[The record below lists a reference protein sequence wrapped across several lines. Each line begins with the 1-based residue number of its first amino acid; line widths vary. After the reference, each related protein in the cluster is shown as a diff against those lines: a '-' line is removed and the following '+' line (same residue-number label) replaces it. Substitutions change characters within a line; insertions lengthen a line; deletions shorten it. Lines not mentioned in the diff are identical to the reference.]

1 MPGKKLPFDQTSLQ
15 VFVYE
20 GKKST
25 SFVRVYRVSIE
36 QFELYQFLI
45 GDVMRFKTFATTSLV
60 VAMAVGRADAVYADN
75 SGLVG
80 GIIGGIIGGA
90 IVNEANKS
98 HRRTTT
104 VKRTRTSS
112 KSAGISAA
120 QREANREVQVAL
132 NQFGYPVGTPDGSL
146 GPKSRAAIS
155 EYQVL
160 LGYPPTG
167 QLTEYERTLLV
178 TTYHRTVAGGP
189 LVAQTIST
197 HPLGMR
203 GMLLVQRDE
212 MAGIVP
218 AQTTAGVLAAT
229 TPTAPEEPVA
239 ALPLLVAEEPAA
251 DPNALPS
258 FMANSAAQVSLA
270 SQCNTVSLVT
280 NTNGGYTTAAGMTDP
295 MFALSEQFCLARA
308 YAMATGE
315 ELAAKATGFTPAQ
328 ITEQCQAFG
337 PALKDQIASL
347 SLQPRDQV
355 LAGVQAFV
363 VKSGMSPAQLSGT
376 AKVCLG
382 VGYTTDN
389 MDVAIGSALLLT
401 TLGEGAY
408 GELLGHHLSQGF
420 GANARPDLAL
430 DWYDTGLAAMGAGAA
445 IFAPGVA
452 DRPEIIRKAAFTI
465 GGRAFEETPELP
477 QFAADP
483 QVGAEPVA
491 VVTANPAVVQS
502 KALEKKVA
510 AVEAASTPAVVPVE
524 DSPAAGQLGALVG
537 SDALPSTGSKI
548 ITMAAQL
555 PLMLLG
561 N

>member
-1 MPGKKLPFDQTSLQ
+1 MK
-15 VFVYE
+15 
-20 GKKST
+20 
-25 SFVRVYRVSIE
+25 
-36 QFELYQFLI
+36 
-45 GDVMRFKTFATTSLV
+45 FKTIATTSLV
-60 VAMAVGRADAVYADN
+60 LVMAIGRAEAVYADN

-112 KSAGISAA
+112 KSSGVSSA

-132 NQFGYPVGTPDGSL
+132 NQFGYSVGTPDGSL

-189 LVAQTIST
+189 LVTQTIST

-212 MAGIVP
+212 MAGVVP
-218 AQTTAGVLAAT
+218 AQTGVETGVLATA
-229 TPTAPEEPVA
+229 TPTPPDESA
-239 ALPLLVAEEPAA
+239 AVLPSLVAEAPAA

-258 FMANSAAQVSLA
+258 FMATNAAQVSLA
-270 SQCNTVSLVT
+270 SQCNKISLVT
-280 NTNGGYTTAAGMTDP
+280 NTNGGYTTAASMTDP
-295 MFALSEQFCLARA
+295 MFALSEQFCLART

-315 ELAAKATGFTPAQ
+315 ELAAKAVGFSPAQ

-337 PALKDQIASL
+337 PALKDQVAAL

-363 VKSGMSPAQLSGT
+363 LKSGMSPAQLSGT

-401 TLGEGAY
+401 ALGEGAY
-408 GELLGHHLSQGF
+408 GELLGHHLSQGY
-420 GANARPDLAL
+420 GANVRPDLAL

-452 DRPEIIRKAAFTI
+452 DRPEVIRKAAFTI
-465 GGRAFEETPELP
+465 GGRAYEATPELP

-483 QVGAEPVA
+483 AVTQEPVVVASPTPDVVQPADPEKNVAALDEVIEAPVVPAQEGLATAQVGALAETN
-491 VVTANPAVVQS
+491 VV
-502 KALEKKVA
+502 
-510 AVEAASTPAVVPVE
+510 
-524 DSPAAGQLGALVG
+524 
-537 SDALPSTGSKI
+537 PSTGAQVVM
-548 ITMAAQL
+548 MAARL
-555 PLMLLG
+555 PFLLFK